1 MNKKQKMQI
10 KITVSIMIFTL
21 VALVTWQIKGVKMTN
36 EVETQLSKR
45 VDVLQQEYKT
55 ELEKNEDLLEQISV
69 LQNDIARYRNQITE
83 EDGATKLLQEDLKR
97 AETMAGMSDVAGN
110 GIVVT
115 LSDGQN
121 AQLPE
126 GIVDDGYGIVHD
138 TVILS
143 LLNEVRAA
151 GAEAISVNGERVLA
165 TTEIRCAGP
174 TISINNV
181 KKAAPFEIK
190 VIGDPE
196 TLENALKMP
205 GGVMEQAVYYGID
218 MSVKK
223 STAVLIGKHVG
234 MVSFKYAQSVESEVE
249 E

>member
-1 MNKKQKMQI
+1 MD
-10 KITVSIMIFTL
+10 
-21 VALVTWQIKGVKMTN
+21 
-36 EVETQLSKR
+36 TQLSNR
-45 VDVLQQEYKT
+45 VDVLQQEYKN
-55 ELEKNEDLLEQISV
+55 ELEKNEDLLDQIST
-69 LQNDIARYRNQITE
+69 LQNDIARYRAQISE
-83 EDGATKLLQEDLKR
+83 EGGAAKLLQEDLAR
-97 AETMAGMSDVAGN
+97 AETVAGLTDVVGN

-115 LSDGQN
+115 LNDGQTT
-121 AQLPE
+121 QLPE
-126 GIVDDGYGIVHD
+126 GIVTDGYGIVHD
-138 TVILS
+138 SFILT
-143 LLNEVRAA
+143 LLNEIRAA
-151 GAEAISVNGERVLA
+151 GAEAISINDERVLA
-165 TTEIRCAGP
+165 TTEIRCVGP